1 MKREEQEG
9 APLIGALVRTSAQ
22 LKGKLSTRARNVL
35 EGVVEGV
42 VEGDHV
48 KRRGKTILA
57 AALTEVELLR
67 RAAKVEP
74 PLSYD
79 RLRTRFARC
88 GAVTAREVCVAL
100 GLPVQPPKLTYK
112 VQCPRCGHVFGG
124 KS

>member
-35 EGVVEGV
+35 EWV

-48 KRRGKTILA
+48 KRRGKAILA

-67 RAAKVEP
+67 RAAKVQP
-74 PLSYD
+74 PLSFHT
-79 RLRTRFARC
+79 LRTRYRNC
-88 GAVTAREVCVAL
+88 GAVTAREICEAM
-100 GLPVQPPKLTYK
+100 GLPVQPASLTHR

-124 KS
+124 GK

>member
-9 APLIGALVRTSAQ
+9 ALLIGALVRTSAQ

-35 EGVVEGV
+35 EWV

-48 KRRGKTILA
+48 KRRGKAILA